1 MIVDFARKLRTMAP
15 FAIAAQAMLAVPARA
30 QTVPDNGLST
40 IDALKHDIAAVADLI
55 HRQLAMPI
63 RSPFGLVELFVVLA
77 IAAVLAWPLRLWL
90 LSRVSTLLRTAPME
104 HQFAI
109 RTKALVTVIITWVLV
124 SFAGHITLG
133 AVRSSVDT
141 RDSSHNR
148 NGQASTAAMAS
159 TTNNS
164 TRPNGDRIGMANCRW
179 MRSATAAISCFS
191 ASIVDNPLSGTV
203 CARAGTASIACAAI
217 ANGAMVRSL
226 RAKST
231 IIHIPFA
238 GACRA
243 ARAWKQWPGAGLVRY
258 RAARDR

>member
-1 MIVDFARKLRTMAP
+1 MPSPVTPIV
-15 FAIAAQAMLAVPARA
+15 
-30 QTVPDNGLST
+30 
-40 IDALKHDIAAVADLI
+40 
-55 HRQLAMPI
+55 I
-63 RSPFGLVELFVVLA
+63 RSDRARMSFSG
-77 IAAVLAWPLRLWL
+77 
-90 LSRVSTLLRTAPME
+90 SRVNADRTAPSVICPANDTSTQVM
-104 HQFAI
+104 I
-109 RTKALVTVIITWVLV
+109 TVTSALVRIANWCSI
-124 SFAGHITLG
+124 G